1 MNSEYSI
8 KGLPRQTPRE
18 ETSNT
23 SLRIQCSWVVRNVK
37 MFDTTGI
44 NLNKSQHF
52 QYKFCIGYKGMLL
65 LLNWVAFSNI
75 SQT

>member
-1 MNSEYSI
+1 VNI
-8 KGLPRQTPRE
+8 QLRAFHGKLQGRKTW
-18 ETSNT
+18 NT
-23 SLRIQCSWVVRNVK
+23 SLRIQCSWVVRDVK

-52 QYKFCIGYKGMLL
+52 QCKLCIGYRGMLL
-65 LLNWVAFSNI
+65 LPNWVAFSNI